1 MEPIPQATVRWRQTV
16 LAAMIALAVAPGCA
30 SGPEDLCRQFPVENE
45 ETYRQEVEARR
56 AQREQRFRTSPQSP
70 VPDSL
75 STRWQGLEFYPVRPI
90 FRLEGPLVRRTNGR
104 SFRMATT
111 TGELRPCR
119 EVGYF
124 LLDLGR
130 GPETLPVY
138 AFESDGVEEDDLFLP
153 FTDASTEAGETYP
166 AGRYLDVVALDR
178 GRYLLDFNLAYN
190 PYCAYGGA
198 WDCPIAPA
206 ENRLKAAVEAG
217 ERGWYEE
224 ELSFEEEER

>member
-1 MEPIPQATVRWRQTV
+1 MEPIRQAAVGWRRYGLATV
-16 LAAMIALAVAPGCA
+16 IALALAPGCA
-30 SGPEDLCRQFPVENE
+30 SGPEDLCRQYPVDNE
-45 ETYRQEVEARR
+45 ETYRQEIEAQR

-75 STRWQGLEFYPVRPI
+75 RTRWEGLEFYPVRPTH
-90 FRLEGPLVRRTNGR
+90 RLQGPLIRRTNGR

-124 LLDLGR
+124 LVDLGR
-130 GPETLPVY
+130 GPETRPVY
-138 AFESDGVEEDDLFLP
+138 AFESDGSEEEDLFLP
-153 FTDASTEAGETYP
+153 FTDATTEEGATYP
-166 AGRYLDVVALDR
+166 AGRYLDVVPLDR
-178 GRYLLDFNLAYN
+178 GRYLLDFNRAYN

-198 WDCPIAPA
+198 WDCPIAPK
-206 ENRLKAAVEAG
+206 ENRLEAAVEAG

-224 ELSFEEEER
+224 EFSFEEEGR